1 MEVTGGT
8 VALDYAGT
16 MRMHLLSV
24 GGEELAT
31 GVYGAANN
39 TSISA
44 DRRLSCFTGTGL
56 IAFVGDN
63 HGTVLTV
70 R

>member
-44 DRRLSCFTGTGL
+44 DRRLSCFTGTGRVL
-56 IAFVGDN
+56 FIGDGI
-63 HGTVLTV
+63 GTILLF